1 MKKRNQRDFA
11 SSCGPNIIISGFK
24 AVHARSRVD
33 FFRGASVAP
42 CITVIDPGLHARV
55 SLGLQEIKKQ
65 KIKA

>member
-1 MKKRNQRDFA
+1 MTSRRRAGRTLLFQGSKQYTRD
-11 SSCGPNIIISGFK
+11 
-24 AVHARSRVD
+24 RVWT
-33 FFRGASVAP
+33 FLWGASVAP